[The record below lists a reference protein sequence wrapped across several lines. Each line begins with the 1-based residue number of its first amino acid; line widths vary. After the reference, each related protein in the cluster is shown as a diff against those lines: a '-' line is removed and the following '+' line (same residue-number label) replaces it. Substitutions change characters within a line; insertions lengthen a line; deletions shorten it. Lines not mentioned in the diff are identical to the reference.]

1 LLAVGSPSRDAC
13 RELTTR
19 LLEVIVHG

>member
-1 LLAVGSPSRDAC
+1 LLSVGSPSRDAC